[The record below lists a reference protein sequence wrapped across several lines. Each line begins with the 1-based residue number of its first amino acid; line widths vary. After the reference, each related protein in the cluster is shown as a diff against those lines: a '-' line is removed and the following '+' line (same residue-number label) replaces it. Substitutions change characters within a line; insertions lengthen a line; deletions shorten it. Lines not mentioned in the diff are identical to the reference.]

1 MVYRGGLENRFGRK
15 PNGGSNPSLSA
26 KDIFVNDLTKILIWV
41 AVVGAIFALVWWK
54 GGFKRIAAYVA
65 ETREELKK
73 CTWPTWDELKCNTVV
88 VFVSILL
95 LGVFTVVIDWVATQL
110 VFILT

>member
-26 KDIFVNDLTKILIWV
+26 NERTVNDLTKILIWV
-41 AVVGAIFALVWWK
+41 AVIGAIFALIWWK

-73 CTWPTWDELKCNTVV
+73 CTWPTWDELKGNTVV
-88 VFVSILL
+88 VLVSILL
-95 LGVFTVVIDWVATQL
+95 IGAFTVAVDFVIASL
-110 VFILT
+110 VRWIV